1 MVFSCS
7 IITALIAAGAAS
19 SALAVPINA
28 RDLDDRR
35 FDNVGEPHWQS
46 SHRHHEDQFG
56 GPRHRHH
63 ELLGEDEFEFE
74 FEEHHPHSHHQGD
87 DEFLRITMSKEGLVL
102 SITTTIPTTLIYV
115 HHHQAEVVSVS
126 LEQKKF
132 DHAMGMPYKAGI
144 DETTLSIGIKHA
156 AHPPVDLERRASDE
170 QQKTEKLQ
178 QQADRRWQYIKG
190 DFPKYKKDFKK
201 CKTFKEFWPTET
213 GRAVASLIND
223 HISVDFT
230 DLNKLDRM
238 LKTKD
243 KQLYE
248 VVKNAFEQ
256 SSSAFNPN
264 SPLRSRRAS

>member
-102 SITTTIPTTLIYV
+102 SITTTIPTTLIVMFTIIKPKLY
-115 HHHQAEVVSVS
+115 
-126 LEQKKF
+126 
-132 DHAMGMPYKAGI
+132 
-144 DETTLSIGIKHA
+144 LS
-156 AHPPVDLERRASDE
+156 
-170 QQKTEKLQ
+170 
-178 QQADRRWQYIKG
+178 RWSKRSS
-190 DFPKYKKDFKK
+190 
-201 CKTFKEFWPTET
+201 T
-213 GRAVASLIND
+213 
-223 HISVDFT
+223 
-230 DLNKLDRM
+230 M
-238 LKTKD
+238 LWECRTRLGLTK
-243 KQLYE
+243 
-248 VVKNAFEQ
+248 
-256 SSSAFNPN
+256 
-264 SPLRSRRAS
+264 PLCQ

>member
-35 FDNVGEPHWQS
+35 FDNVGEPHW
-46 SHRHHEDQFG
+46 DQFG

-63 ELLGEDEFEFE
+63 ELLGEDEFEFAE
-74 FEEHHPHSHHQGD
+74 KFMPH
-87 DEFLRITMSKEGLVL
+87 
-102 SITTTIPTTLIYV
+102 
-115 HHHQAEVVSVS
+115 
-126 LEQKKF
+126 
-132 DHAMGMPYKAGI
+132 KARI
-144 DETTLSIGIKHA
+144 DETALLIGIQHGV
-156 AHPPVDLERRASDE
+156 HPTVDVERRASGDVSTLSQYPTKGTPYRSHMTDE
-170 QQKTEKLQ
+170 QRNTRKLQ
-178 QQADRRWQYIKG
+178 QKAGERWQNIKR
-190 DFPKYKKDFKK
+190 DYPKYKKDFKK

-238 LKTKD
+238 WKTKD

-264 SPLRSRRAS
+264 SPLRSRRASQC